1 MDTKILRC
9 IIILV
14 FWIIWGIYPKIKR
27 IMPGCEIV
35 EYNIQIEHI
44 YMAIIITLNYT
55 VMDVIDRI
63 KGMRTSLLRNK
74 FYWLAKEY

>member
-1 MDTKILRC
+1 
-9 IIILV
+9 
-14 FWIIWGIYPKIKR
+14 
-27 IMPGCEIV
+27 MPGCEIV